1 MKLARFSA
9 EGRVSWGIVERGAVF
24 EAGDYI
30 SGSIP
35 DEKAVKKG
43 LGRPLDSVRLLAP
56 AEPSKIVAIGLNY
69 RAHAAEFG
77 KTLPEEPMLFLKP
90 STAVIG
96 PGDDIIYPSHMSRRV
111 DYEAELAVVIG
122 REAKRVSPDDAKAC
136 ILGYTCFNDVT
147 ARDLQAKDIQY
158 TRAKGFDTFAPIGPW
173 IETGLDPLKV
183 RVESY
188 LNDEKRQ
195 DASTEDMIFNAYEL
209 VSFVSRVM
217 TLLPGDVIA
226 TGTPSGVGKMKPGD
240 TIEVRIEGV
249 GALKNTVKAR

>member
-1 MKLARFSA
+1 MKIARFSA
-9 EGRVSWGIVERGAVF
+9 GGRISWGIVEHGAVF
-24 EAGDYI
+24 EAGNY
-30 SGSIP
+30 SFGSIP
-35 DEKAVKKG
+35 DEKTVKKG
-43 LGRPLDSVRLLAP
+43 PERPLSSVRLLP
-56 AEPSKIVAIGLNY
+56 PVLPSKIVAIGLNY
-69 RAHAAEFG
+69 RAHAVEFG

-96 PGDDIIYPSHMSRRV
+96 PGDDIIYPSHMSRRI

-122 REAKRVSPDDAKAC
+122 RKAKAVSTDDAKAY

-173 IETGLDPLKV
+173 IETELNPLKA

-188 LNDEKRQ
+188 LNNEKRQ
-195 DASTEDMIFNAYEL
+195 DGRAEDMIFNAYEL

-226 TGTPSGVGKMKPGD
+226 TGTPSGAGKMNPGD
-240 TIEVRIEGV
+240 TVEVRIEGI